1 MSVLLSSRLWTR
13 SGCGSSHAVVLEST
27 RFRAER
33 RKPVNNV
40 RFFSSSRSAL
50 PASSSSTEK
59 QRLAT
64 LRLYRILQRASRS
77 FPTQNTATDPP
88 LVLLQPPLKANDWGR
103 HMIFKPPSSTMV
115 EELFRLFYVM
125 NDSGNDSSEMVDASS
140 IDDWYYNVVG
150 RNDTE
155 AELPPMTSM
164 TCWTTTGQIQEA
176 IRTAFRASLDA
187 KHDKLSGLHFW
198 AIRAV
203 QFMHEQQILWKNSS
217 VATTKGVRVTATSRY
232 GMDCECTSRK
242 LFVTSHWKV
251 RYSHSLFFFLV
262 RCIGST
268 SPTAVSSV
276 PPTQTSLFE
285 RKFRF
290 AYRIRVENV
299 SNQNVQLL
307 GRYWCIEE
315 LTAGG
320 KEDDTKERVVVD
332 SPATGAVGHL
342 PVLRPGQVFE
352 YMSGT
357 DLLGTRG
364 IMKGHFY
371 MAQVPNDRYSAKAG
385 DHVAALSAD
394 DKFEVEVASFPLE
407 ANTVSLE

>member
-1 MSVLLSSRLWTR
+1 MPVLLSSRLWTR
-13 SGCGSSHAVVLEST
+13 SGCGSSHAVVLAST

-33 RKPVNNV
+33 RKPVNIL

-50 PASSSSTEK
+50 LASSSSTEK

-164 TCWTTTGQIQEA
+164 TCWTTTDQIQEA
-176 IRTAFRASLDA
+176 IRTAFRASVDA

-232 GMDCECTSRK
+232 GMDCECTSWK

-251 RYSHSLFFFLV
+251 RYSHSPFFLSRQMHRFHFSHSCFFGAADSDV
-262 RCIGST
+262 PLRKEISFRISHSGRECLKSKCAVIGTLLVYRGTDSWWKGGRY
-268 SPTAVSSV
+268 
-276 PPTQTSLFE
+276 E
-285 RKFRF
+285 RKSR
-290 AYRIRVENV
+290 
-299 SNQNVQLL
+299 S
-307 GRYWCIEE
+307 
-315 LTAGG
+315 
-320 KEDDTKERVVVD
+320 
-332 SPATGAVGHL
+332 
-342 PVLRPGQVFE
+342 
-352 YMSGT
+352 
-357 DLLGTRG
+357 
-364 IMKGHFY
+364 
-371 MAQVPNDRYSAKAG
+371 
-385 DHVAALSAD
+385 
-394 DKFEVEVASFPLE
+394 
-407 ANTVSLE
+407 